1 MSKSLPTVAVN
12 RGGHMAIINQSD
24 FDPSVDTLWSE
35 PHAKEQTERIQRQ
48 VKAEQRQVKAETPE
62 ETKVAIAQTPPA
74 LALINGKDVARDVA
88 IIPTLGQ
95 AAAGI
100 ILERRPDGGYE
111 SLAQVWD
118 MCHEVL
124 GGRMKVDPKMVEEWG
139 GDE

>member
-1 MSKSLPTVAVN
+1 MSKTLPTVAVN
-12 RGGHMAIINQSD
+12 RGGHRAIINQSD

-62 ETKVAIAQTPPA
+62 ETKTPPA

-95 AAAGI
+95 VAAGI

-111 SLAQVWD
+111 SLSQVWD
-118 MCHEVL
+118 MCPDVL
-124 GGRMKVDPKMVEEWG
+124 GGRMKVDPKVVEEWG
-139 GDE
+139 GKE

>member
-1 MSKSLPTVAVN
+1 MSKTLPTVAVN
-12 RGGHMAIINQSD
+12 RGGHRAIINRSD

-48 VKAEQRQVKAETPE
+48 IEAETPE

-100 ILERRPDGGYE
+100 ILDARPDGGYE
-111 SLAQVWD
+111 SLGQVWD
-118 MCHEVL
+118 MCPDVL
-124 GGRMKVDPKMVEEWG
+124 GGRMKVDPVVVAGWG
-139 GDE
+139 GKE